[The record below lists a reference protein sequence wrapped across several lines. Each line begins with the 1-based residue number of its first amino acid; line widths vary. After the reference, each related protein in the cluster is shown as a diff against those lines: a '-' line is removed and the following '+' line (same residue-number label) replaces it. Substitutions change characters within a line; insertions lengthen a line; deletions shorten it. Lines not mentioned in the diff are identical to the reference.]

1 MVALHRNTMFDN
13 LCKFL
18 VENFSD
24 DFATWLLGEPVT
36 LTELSP
42 KELSLEPIRADALI
56 LRQSEEL
63 ILHVEFQ
70 TQPDVKIPFRMADYR
85 LRGYRRFP
93 NKRMLQVVIYL
104 KETNS
109 QEVYKT
115 TFELEQTI
123 HRFQVIRI
131 WEQPTEIF
139 MQTPGLLPFAVLS
152 NTESKIDTLQ
162 EVATR
167 IDNIEDKQIQTDVAA
182 SAFILAGLVLEQGDI
197 QRLLRRDIMQE
208 SVTYQL
214 LVNEG
219 KAEGKAEGRAEGR
232 AEGSQEAARNIALN
246 LLKEGLS
253 IDLIAKT
260 TGLTVEEV
268 QQLQNT
274 QVENQEE

>member
-1 MVALHRNTMFDN
+1 MFDN

-24 DFATWLLGEPVT
+24 DFATWLLGQPIA

-63 ILHVEFQ
+63 VLHVEFQ

-93 NKRMLQVVIYL
+93 DKRMRQVVIYL
-104 KETNS
+104 KKTNS
-109 QEVYKT
+109 EEVYKT
-115 TFELEQTI
+115 TFELEETL
-123 HRFQVIRI
+123 HRFQVIRL

-139 MQTPGLLPFAVLS
+139 LQTPGLFPFAVLS
-152 NTESKIDTLQ
+152 NTENKINTLH

-167 IDNIEDKQIQTDVAA
+167 IDNIGDRTIQQDVAA
-182 SAFILAGLVLEQGDI
+182 SAFILAGLVLKQEDI
-197 QRLLRRDIMQE
+197 QRLLRRDIMRE

-214 LVNEG
+214 LVD
-219 KAEGKAEGRAEGR
+219 EGKAEGRAEGK
-232 AEGSQEAARNIALN
+232 AEGTQEATRTIAVN

-260 TGLTVEEV
+260 TGLTLEEV
-268 QQLQNT
+268 QQLQTN
-274 QVENQEE
+274 QAENQHE

>member
-1 MVALHRNTMFDN
+1 MFDN

-18 VENFSD
+18 VENFPD
-24 DFATWLLGEPVT
+24 DFATWLLGEAIT

-93 NKRMLQVVIYL
+93 QKRMLQVVIYL
-104 KETNS
+104 KQTNS
-109 QEVYKT
+109 EEVYKT
-115 TFELEQTI
+115 TFELEETL
-123 HRFQVIRI
+123 HRFQVIRL

-139 MQTPGLLPFAVLS
+139 LRTPGLLPFAVLS
-152 NTESKIDTLQ
+152 NAENKLNTLEQ
-162 EVATR
+162 VAR
-167 IDNIEDKQIQTDVAA
+167 QIDNIEDKQVQTDVAA
-182 SAFILAGLVLEQGDI
+182 STFILAGLVLKQEDI
-197 QRLLRRDIMQE
+197 QRLLRRDIMRE

-214 LVNEG
+214 LVDEG
-219 KAEGKAEGRAEGR
+219 KAEGKAEGRAEG
-232 AEGSQEAARNIALN
+232 SQEATRTIAVN
-246 LLKEGLS
+246 MLKEGLA
-253 IDLIAKT
+253 IDLIVKT

-268 QQLQNT
+268 QQLQN
-274 QVENQEE
+274 NQAE

>member
-1 MVALHRNTMFDN
+1 MFDN

-24 DFATWLLGEPVT
+24 DFATWLLGEQVT

-42 KELSLEPIRADALI
+42 KELSVEPIRADALI

-70 TQPDVKIPFRMADYR
+70 TQPDVKIPFRMTDYR

-93 NKRMLQVVIYL
+93 EKRMLQVIIYL
-104 KETNS
+104 KKTNS
-109 QEVYKT
+109 EEVYKT

-131 WEQPTEIF
+131 WEQSTEIF
-139 MQTPGLLPFAVLS
+139 LQTPGLLPLAVLS
-152 NTESKIDTLQ
+152 NTESKIETLQ

-167 IDNIEDKQIQTDVAA
+167 IDNIEDKQVQTDIAA

-197 QRLLRRDIMQE
+197 QRLLRRDIVQE

-214 LVNEG
+214 LLDEG
-219 KAEGKAEGRAEGR
+219 AQK
-232 AEGSQEAARNIALN
+232 AARKIAVN

-253 IDLIAKT
+253 LELIAKT
-260 TGLTVEEV
+260 TGLTLEQV
-268 QQLQNT
+268 QQLQSN
-274 QVENQEE
+274 QIENQEE

>member
-1 MVALHRNTMFDN
+1 MFDN

-56 LRQSEEL
+56 FRQSKEL
-63 ILHVEFQ
+63 ILHVEFK
-70 TQPDVKIPFRMADYR
+70 TQPDVKIPFRMTDYR

-93 NKRMLQVVIYL
+93 EKRMLQVVIYL
-104 KETNS
+104 KKSNS
-109 QEVYKT
+109 EEVYKT

-123 HRFQVIRI
+123 HRFQVIRL
-131 WEQPTEIF
+131 WQQPTEIF
-139 MQTPGLLPFAVLS
+139 LQTPGLLPFAVLS

-167 IDNIEDKQIQTDVAA
+167 IENIDDKQIQTDVAA
-182 SAFILAGLVLEQGDI
+182 SAFILAGLVLKKEDI

-214 LVNEG
+214 LVDEG
-219 KAEGKAEGRAEGR
+219 KAEDKAQGK
-232 AEGSQEAARNIALN
+232 AEGSQEATRKITVN

-253 IDLIAKT
+253 IELITKT

-268 QQLQNT
+268 QQLQR
-274 QVENQEE
+274 NQTEDRAE

>member
-1 MVALHRNTMFDN
+1 MFDN

-56 LRQSEEL
+56 LRQSSEL

-167 IDNIEDKQIQTDVAA
+167 INNIEDKQIQTDVAA
-182 SAFILAGLVLEQGDI
+182 SAFILAGLVLEQEDI

-219 KAEGKAEGRAEGR
+219 RAEGR
-232 AEGSQEAARNIALN
+232 AEGSQEAAREIAVN

-268 QQLQNT
+268 QQLQNI
-274 QVENQEE
+274 QVENKEE